1 MKVTD
6 HEDLVKN
13 NDEKRNIDSFYQ
25 VDFEY
30 PQQLRESY
38 NYLLFL
44 PEKIV
49 VCKFEK
55 LICIGNSTIVYLVHI
70 ENLQQTSI

>member
-6 HEDLVKN
+6 HEDLIKRN
-13 NDEKRNIDSFYQ
+13 NEKRNIDSFYQ

-49 VCKFEK
+49 VYKFEK

>member
-6 HEDLVKN
+6 HEDLIKRN
-13 NDEKRNIDSFYQ
+13 NEKRNIDSFYQ

-44 PEKIV
+44 PKKIV
-49 VCKFEK
+49 VYKFEK
-55 LICIGNSTIVYLVHI
+55 LICIGNSKIVYLVHI

>member
-6 HEDLVKN
+6 HEDLIKSN
-13 NDEKRNIDSFYQ
+13 NEKRNIDSFYQ

-44 PEKIV
+44 REKIV
-49 VCKFEK
+49 VYKFEK
-55 LICIGNSTIVYLVHI
+55 LICIGNSKIVYLVHI

>member
-30 PQQLRESY
+30 PKQLRESY

-49 VCKFEK
+49 VCKFKK
-55 LICIGNSTIVYLVHI
+55 LICTANSKTVYLVHI
-70 ENLQQTSI
+70 ENLQQASI

>member
-30 PQQLRESY
+30 PKQLRESY

-49 VCKFEK
+49 VYKFKK
-55 LICIGNSTIVYLVHI
+55 LICTANSKIVYLVHI
-70 ENLQQTSI
+70 ENLQQASI

>member
-6 HEDLVKN
+6 HEDLIKRN
-13 NDEKRNIDSFYQ
+13 NEKRNIDSFYQ

-49 VCKFEK
+49 VYKFEK
-55 LICIGNSTIVYLVHI
+55 LICIGNSKIVYLVHI